1 MGEHL
6 LSLLWRLI
14 KAKTQRQAV
23 PTDRDA
29 QLKAV
34 CTFRRL
40 EDRVTFAP
48 TTWAP
53 PQTSTSTADFIF
65 PSEYSSRTITNCG
78 PPSTSL
84 VWATRLRSIQQE
96 VQSGN
101 QKSGFEQPPER
112 PYSPLPVSSCN
123 GEHIR
128 YKSCTNNVCNTFLN
142 ILYYCLLLTTDP
154 LGH

>member
-84 VWATRLRSIQQE
+84 VWATRLRS
-96 VQSGN
+96 SRRYN
-101 QKSGFEQPPER
+101 QATKSLDLSSLRRDHIVLYPCPPAMESIFATR
-112 PYSPLPVSSCN
+112 AAPITYATLSL
-123 GEHIR
+123 
-128 YKSCTNNVCNTFLN
+128 T
-142 ILYYCLLLTTDP
+142 YCIIVYCSLQT
-154 LGH
+154 H